1 MSRFSLSRVALIGLL
16 LAATSF
22 PAAAQSWPARPV
34 RLILSQPP
42 GSSPDI
48 LARLVADRLT
58 KVWDKPVV
66 VENRPGGQ
74 NVVGALAV
82 LKAPADGYTFY
93 HATAAALVINPYTF
107 KALPYDPKK
116 DFVPVGMIGQ
126 SGFVVAANPS
136 TGFNNIGD
144 LVAYAKA
151 NPDKLSV
158 ATEGPKTFSG
168 MMAGMFASTAGVKMV
183 AVPYSGVQPGI
194 LDTIAGRTQVT
205 FQAVAATRAHL
216 QRGALRPLAV
226 TTARRLPGLDQ
237 VPTLAETYPGFEYS
251 GWQAVVAPQGT
262 PADVIR
268 RFSADLAGVLKDPD
282 MVKRLFDLGV
292 VAEAS
297 TAEQLGQYLDA
308 EHARWAKLAKDVGVV
323 PE

>member
-1 MSRFSLSRVALIGLL
+1 MLRRTLIALL
-16 LAATSF
+16 LVAAAG

-168 MMAGMFASTAGVKMV
+168 MMASMFASTAGVKMV

-268 RFSADLAGVLKDPD
+268 RFSADLAGVLRDPD